1 MTMRLADA
9 ANAMQRDDRPNAR
22 PTAEPVI
29 RVDDLHM
36 SYGPFEAV
44 RGIGF
49 EVRRGEILAFLGPN
63 GAGKTTT
70 LEILEGYRTRTSG
83 SVSVLGEDPG
93 TAGTEWR
100 SRIGVVLQESEPES
114 ELTVRECLSLYAG
127 YYPNPRDVNE
137 TLDLVGLREKRD
149 VRCGRLSGGLRRR
162 LDVGLALI
170 GDPVLVFLDEP
181 TTGFDPSA
189 RRNAWE
195 VVANLRSLGKTIL
208 LTTHYMDEAE
218 HLADRII
225 VVAGGRIVAEG
236 TAATLGGRDT
246 ASTVIRFTLPENFP
260 VTELPPEVGAM
271 AMRLAGNRVEIR
283 ASEPLAFL
291 GILSAWAAGEHLHV
305 GDLEVSRP
313 SLEDI
318 YLELTRDSTA

>member
-1 MTMRLADA
+1 MTVPSADA
-9 ANAMQRDDRPNAR
+9 ANSLQRDDRANAR
-22 PTAEPVI
+22 PSADRVI

-44 RGIGF
+44 CGIGF
-49 EVRRGEILAFLGPN
+49 EMRRGEVLAFLGPN

-70 LEILEGYRTRTSG
+70 LEILEGYRKRTSG
-83 SVSVLGEDPG
+83 SVSVLGEDPE
-93 TAGTEWR
+93 TAGAEWR
-100 SRIGVVLQESEPES
+100 SQIGVVLQDSEPES
-114 ELTVRECLSLYAG
+114 ELTVRECLSLYGG
-127 YYPNPRDVNE
+127 YYPKPRGVDE
-137 TLDLVGLREKRD
+137 TLELVGLREKRD

-170 GDPVLVFLDEP
+170 GDPTLVFLDEP

-195 VVANLRSLGKTIL
+195 VVANLRALGKTIL

-218 HLADRII
+218 YLADWIV

-246 ASTVIRFTLPENFP
+246 ASTVIRFTLPEYFP
-260 VTELPPEVGAM
+260 VTALPPEVGAT
-271 AMRLAGNRVEIR
+271 AMILAGNRVEIR
-283 ASEPLAFL
+283 VSEPLAFL
-291 GILSAWAAGEHLHV
+291 GMLSTWAAGEHLDI
-305 GDLEVSRP
+305 GNLEVSRP

-318 YLELTRDSTA
+318 YLDLSRDSTA